1 MPAPVSLQIKHAA
14 GKPVGQ
20 VLDRVGLSLLTVLR
34 EQVTDPRARRGRRY
48 ELAAVLALAVV
59 AVTCDCGS
67 FVAIHQFGCNLS
79 DRQRSRLGLPYC
91 RFTRRVKVPSE
102 KRIRQLVGIVEP
114 GELVAAVGRFTAHR
128 LELAGMA
135 TVPEHVAV
143 EREQRRREKKR
154 AQRAQAQDTARR
166 VLAGDGK
173 TLRGSGTDRHSRVH
187 LIAIIDHESLRVVD
201 RIAVDG
207 KTTEVPELREHL
219 QRLDL
224 SGSVLTL
231 DALHTCAETAAA
243 IVKAG
248 GHYLLTVKANTPSLL
263 KALITKLVT
272 GDAASWAETSHAWT
286 ERGHGRIDRRSIRVA
301 PVEQDDGIEF
311 PGAAQVAMTIRRTTP
326 ANKDRKGSKEIA
338 FTITSLP
345 DHQATPAQLG
355 AYQQGHWGS
364 ESRHWVLDV
373 VFGED
378 ANQTRTP
385 HSRAE
390 PLHPAPRRLRDHQSR
405 RPREHRLRP
414 PRPTRPQRRR
424 PHHVR
429 TMKHPA

>member
-1 MPAPVSLQIKHAA
+1 MPALVSSQIKHVA
-14 GKPVGQ
+14 GKPVGR
-20 VLDRVGLSLLTVLR
+20 VLDQVALSLLTVLR

-79 DRQRSRLGLPYC
+79 DGQRSRLGLPYC
-91 RFTRRVKVPSE
+91 RFRRRVKVPSE
-102 KRIRQLVGIVEP
+102 KRIRQLLGIVEP

-135 TVPEHVAV
+135 KVPEHVAV
-143 EREQRRREKKR
+143 EREQRRREKKQTQRR
-154 AQRAQAQDTARR
+154 ARVTARR
-166 VLAGDGK
+166 ALAGDGK

-187 LIAIIDHESLRVVD
+187 LVAIVEHENLRVLD

-219 QRLDL
+219 QTLDL

-231 DALHTCAETAAA
+231 DALHTCAETAKA
-243 IVKAG
+243 ILQAG
-248 GHYLLTVKANTPSLL
+248 GHYLLTVKSNTPSLL
-263 KALITKLVT
+263 AALIAKLAT
-272 GDAASWAETSHAWT
+272 GDKATWAETSHAWSET
-286 ERGHGRIDRRSIRVA
+286 GHGRIDRRSIRVA
-301 PVEQDDGIEF
+301 PVEHDDGIEF
-311 PGAAQVAMTIRRTTP
+311 PGAAQIAMTIRRTTP
-326 ANKDRKGSKEIA
+326 TNKDRKGSKEIA

-345 DHQATPAQLG
+345 AHEATPAQLG

-364 ESRHWVLDV
+364 ESRHWILDV

-385 HSRAE
+385 TAVQNLSTLRHAAYE
-390 PLHPAPRRLRDHQSR
+390 TIKAAGHANTAYARRDLRDR
-405 RPREHRLRP
+405 KDDAL
-414 PRPTRPQRRR
+414 
-424 PHHVR
+424 
-429 TMKHPA
+429 TMYGL

>member
-1 MPAPVSLQIKHAA
+1 MPAPVSLQIKRAA

-20 VLDRVGLSLLTVLR
+20 VLDQVVLCLLTVLR

-102 KRIRQLVGIVEP
+102 KRIRQLLGITSP

-128 LELAGMA
+128 LESAGMGK
-135 TVPEHVAV
+135 VPVHVAV
-143 EREQRRREKKR
+143 EREQRRREKR
-154 AQRAQAQDTARR
+154 QAQRTQARPAGRR
-166 VLAGDGK
+166 ALAADGK
-173 TLRGSGTDRHSRVH
+173 TLRGSGTDRHARVH
-187 LIAIIDHESLRVVD
+187 LVAIVEHENLHVLE

-207 KTTEVPELREHL
+207 KTTEVPELRAHL
-219 QRLDL
+219 QNLDL

-231 DALHTCAETAAA
+231 DALHTCAETAST
-243 IVKAG
+243 ILQAG
-248 GHYLLTVKANTPSLL
+248 GHYLLTVKANTPSLRG
-263 KALITKLVT
+263 ALIAKLAT
-272 GDAASWAETSHAWT
+272 GNEASWAGHSHTWT
-286 ERGHGRIDRRSIRVA
+286 ERGHGRIDRRTIRVA
-301 PVEQDDGIEF
+301 PVERGDGIEF
-311 PGAAQVAMTIRRTTP
+311 PGAAQIAMTIRRTTP
-326 ANKDRKGSKEIA
+326 TNKDRKGSKEIA

-345 DHQATPAQLG
+345 AHETTPAQLG

-364 ESRHWVLDV
+364 ESRHWILDV

-378 ANQTRTP
+378 ANQTSTP
-385 HSRAE
+385 RAVQNLSTLRHTAYE
-390 PLHPAPRRLRDHQSR
+390 TIKAAGHANTAYARRDLRDR
-405 RPREHRLRP
+405 KDDALA
-414 PRPTRPQRRR
+414 
-424 PHHVR
+424 
-429 TMKHPA
+429 MYGL